1 MNLPNAASKCIL
13 SLVIAHL
20 PAVCQRSSLLRHDEM
35 DSSFKLLLCVMF
47 AHKMFSDS
55 SALRDTSLLLLK
67 KLQSDNCL
75 MQSLKM

>member
-20 PAVCQRSSLLRHDEM
+20 PAVCQPPSLLCHDER
-35 DSSFKLLLCVMF
+35 DSSFKLAHCVLF
-47 AHKMFSDS
+47 AHKIFSDS
-55 SALRDTSLLLLK
+55 VALHDASFSLLK

-75 MQSLKM
+75 MQS